1 MVMSEL
7 TGRSQKI
14 LGILTETEGFTPISK
29 IAEQLEVSARTI
41 IRELK
46 AVEPWLTERKVHLL
60 SKPGQGIMLDADAA
74 GIQIIREELRLQDA
88 SGEYSPRERQAYLLV
103 ELLNASEPLKLYCFT
118 SALNVSEG
126 TLSNDLDKIE
136 PIVNGWNLR
145 LIRKPGYGIEIIG
158 DEKNFRT
165 AISHLIFEHFTR
177 EELLDIIRRK
187 YQGTVPRLALTAV
200 RNRLLNTIG
209 DDILEG
215 IEEAIGKTEALKNYP
230 IADNSYVGLVVHM
243 ALAVKRL
250 MNGERI
256 TFDPKILEELRESK
270 EYDIARAIVIE
281 TGKIFDI
288 HIPEDETGYITM
300 HLKGVKYGNALTD
313 TGKIH
318 VNDYRI
324 IHLANE
330 LIRKIEQDTGYLL
343 QNNNRLLIGLVNH
356 LGPALARIQLGLEI
370 QNPLLEEIKTRY
382 SAYYEM
388 TARSVGVIEDK
399 VGVLVPEDEIG
410 YLAMHFGAALEEQTL
425 NVHRVFRVVIVCSTG
440 IGSSKLLEARIRKHY
455 ETIRIVE
462 SRSMINLDEYLNS
475 HEDVDFVI
483 STVSVKGLKRP
494 VAVVSPLLLEQD
506 MEKINRIMKGL
517 AGTISGKRPER
528 TGTYDFAGS
537 VEALG
542 QLTESVR
549 VLLGGFSVMNV
560 RAGSKQELIGR
571 TVQALYPESEQDAV
585 INALHGRE
593 SAGST
598 IFDQGRGLLL
608 HCRSQEIKKPIL
620 AIVLVTQEN
629 GTDYDLPEKL
639 RYCVVMIA
647 PEKMSETMRSVFGE
661 VSRNLVENPLWTETL
676 LGGQP
681 ADIRSQLEK
690 ILKQM
695 IRRQSMELDE

>member
-1 MVMSEL
+1 MSEL
-7 TGRSQKI
+7 TARSQKI
-14 LGILTETEGFTPISK
+14 IGILTETEGFTPIGQ
-29 IAEQLEVSARTI
+29 IAERLEVSARTI

-46 AVEPWLTERKVHLL
+46 NVEAWLAERKVHLL
-60 SKPGQGIMLDADAA
+60 SKPGQGILLDADAA
-74 GIQIIREELRLQDA
+74 DVQTIKEELRLQENL
-88 SGEYSPRERQAYLLV
+88 GEYSPRERQAYILV

-126 TLSNDLDKIE
+126 TISNDLDKIE

-145 LIRKPGYGIEIIG
+145 LIRKPGYGIEIEG
-158 DEKNFRT
+158 DEKHFRT

-177 EELLDIIRRK
+177 AELLDIIRRK
-187 YQGTVPRLALTAV
+187 YQGSVPRLAMTAV

-256 TFDPKILEELRESK
+256 TFDTKILDELRESK

-300 HLKGVKYGNALTD
+300 HLKGVKYGNTLTD

-330 LIRKIEQDTGYLL
+330 LIRKVEQDTGYLL

-382 SAYYEM
+382 SEYYEM
-388 TARSVGVIEDK
+388 TARSVGVIEEK

-425 NVHRVFRVVIVCSTG
+425 AVHRIFRVVIVCSTG

-455 ETIRIVE
+455 ETVRIVE
-462 SRSMINLDEYLNS
+462 SRSVINLDDYLKN

-483 STVSVKGLKRP
+483 STVPVQGLERP

-506 MEKINRIMKGL
+506 MDKINRIMKAL
-517 AGTISGKRPER
+517 AGTVSGKRQELSEAD
-528 TGTYDFAGS
+528 DFASS
-537 VEALG
+537 VAALG

-549 VLLGGFSVMNV
+549 VLLGSFRILSLRV
-560 RAGSKQELIGR
+560 GSKEELIQR
-571 TVQALYPESEQDAV
+571 TAQALYQEPTEQAPVMRALQDRE
-585 INALHGRE
+585 NAG
-593 SAGST
+593 T
-598 IFDQGRGLLL
+598 TVFDYGRGLLL
-608 HCRSQEIKKPIL
+608 HCRSQEILRPSL
-620 AIVLVTQEN
+620 AIILVSKEN
-629 GTDYDLPEKL
+629 GPAIDLPEKI
-639 RYCVVMIA
+639 RYGVVMIA
-647 PEKMSETMRSVFGE
+647 PDKMSESMRSVFGE
-661 VSRNLVENPLWTETL
+661 VSRNLVENPQWTDTL
-676 LGGQP
+676 LGGQET
-681 ADIRSQLEK
+681 DIRRQLEK

-695 IRRQSMELDE
+695 IRRQSMALDE

>member
-1 MVMSEL
+1 MFMNDL

-14 LGILTETEGFTPISK
+14 IGILTETEGFTPISR

-46 AVEPWLTERKVHLL
+46 GIEVWLAERKVHLL
-60 SKPGQGIMLDADAA
+60 SKPGQGILLDLDPA
-74 GIQIIREELRLQDA
+74 GMQIIREELKLQE
-88 SGEYSPRERQAYLLV
+88 SIGEFSPRERQAYLLV

-126 TLSNDLDKIE
+126 TISNDLDKIE

-145 LIRKPGYGIEIIG
+145 LIRKPGYGIEIEG
-158 DEKNFRT
+158 DEKHFRT

-177 EELLDIIRRK
+177 AELLDIIRRK
-187 YQGTVPRLALTAV
+187 YQGTVPRLAMSAV

-270 EYDIARAIVIE
+270 EYDIARVIVIE

-288 HIPEDETGYITM
+288 NIPEDETGYVTM
-300 HLKGVKYGNALTD
+300 HLKGVKYGNTLTD

-330 LIRKIEQDTGYLL
+330 LIRKVEQDTGYLL

-382 SAYYEM
+382 TDYYEM
-388 TARSVGVIEDK
+388 TARSVRVIEDK
-399 VGVLVPEDEIG
+399 VGVSVPEDEIG

-425 NVHRVFRVVIVCSTG
+425 SIHRVFRVVIVCSTG

-462 SRSMINLDEYLNS
+462 SRSVINLDDYLRG

-483 STVSVKGLKRP
+483 STVPVQGLERP

-506 MEKINRIMKGL
+506 MEKINRVMKAL
-517 AGTISGKRPER
+517 AATVSGKRQER
-528 TGTYDFAGS
+528 IGIDDFAGS

-549 VLLGGFSVMNV
+549 TLVGGFTILNRHVS
-560 RAGSKQELIGR
+560 SKQDLIWK
-571 TVQALYPESEQDAV
+571 TVQALYPESEQGSIAR
-585 INALHGRE
+585 ALQDRE
-593 SAGST
+593 AAGT
-598 IFDQGRGLLL
+598 TVFDQGRGLLL
-608 HCRSQEIKKPIL
+608 HCRSLDIKKPIL
-620 AIVLVTQEN
+620 SIVLLTKEN
-629 GTDYDLPEKL
+629 DEASDLPEKL

-647 PEKMSETMRSVFGE
+647 PDKMSESMRAVFGE
-661 VSRNLVENPLWTETL
+661 VSRNLVENPQWTDTL
-676 LGGQP
+676 LSGQA
-681 ADIRSQLEK
+681 ADIRRQLEK

>member
-1 MVMSEL
+1 MGEL
-7 TGRSQKI
+7 TARSQKI
-14 LGILTETEGFTPISK
+14 IGILTEMEGFTPISH
-29 IAEQLEVSARTI
+29 IADQLEVSARTI

-46 AVEPWLTERKVHLL
+46 AVEVWLDDRKVHLL
-60 SKPGQGIMLDADAA
+60 SKPGQGILINLDTA
-74 GIQIIREELRLQDA
+74 GMQMIREELKLQE
-88 SGEYSPRERQAYLLV
+88 SVGEYSPRERQAYILV

-126 TLSNDLDKIE
+126 TISNDLDKID
-136 PIVNGWNLR
+136 PIVSGWNLR
-145 LIRKPGYGIEIIG
+145 LIRKPGYGIEIEG
-158 DEKNFRT
+158 DEKHFRT

-177 EELLDIIRRK
+177 AELLDIIRRK
-187 YQGTVPRLALTAV
+187 YHGSVPRLAMTAV

-256 TFDPKILEELRESK
+256 TFDTKILDELRESR

-300 HLKGVKYGNALTD
+300 HLKGVKYGNTLTD

-324 IHLANE
+324 IHLATE

-370 QNPLLEEIKTRY
+370 QNPLLQEIKTRY
-382 SAYYEM
+382 TDYYEM
-388 TARSVGVIEDK
+388 TARSVGVIEEK

-425 NVHRVFRVVIVCSTG
+425 NIHRIFRVVIVCSTG

-455 ETIRIVE
+455 ETVRIVE
-462 SRSMINLDEYLNS
+462 SRSVMNLDAYLKS

-483 STVSVKGLKRP
+483 STVPVQGLERP
-494 VAVVSPLLLEQD
+494 VALVSPLLLEQD
-506 MEKINRIMKGL
+506 MEKINRIMKAL
-517 AGTISGKRPER
+517 AGTVSGRRQER
-528 TGTYDFAGS
+528 SGADDFVGS
-537 VEALG
+537 IEALG
-542 QLTESVR
+542 QLTESIR
-549 VLLGGFSVMNV
+549 VLLESFRVLTL
-560 RAGSKQELIGR
+560 RAESKEELIQK
-571 TVQALYPESEQDAV
+571 TAQALYPEKDQESV
-585 INALHGRE
+585 IKALKDRE
-593 SAGST
+593 SAGT
-598 IFDQGRGLLL
+598 TVFDQGRGLLL
-608 HCRSQEIKKPIL
+608 HCRSNEIRKPAL
-620 AIVLVTQEN
+620 AIVLLNHGAGLIEE
-629 GTDYDLPEKL
+629 LPEKL

-647 PEKMSETMRSVFGE
+647 PDKMSESMRSVFGE
-661 VSRNLVENPLWTETL
+661 VSRNLVENPQWTDTL
-676 LGGQP
+676 LGGQET
-681 ADIRSQLEK
+681 DIRRQLEK

>member
-1 MVMSEL
+1 M
-7 TGRSQKI
+7 TARSQKI
-14 LGILTETEGFTPISK
+14 IGILTEMEGFIPISQ
-29 IAEQLEVSARTI
+29 IADRLEVSARTI

-46 AVEPWLTERKVHLL
+46 GVELWLSERKVSLL
-60 SKPGQGIMLDADAA
+60 SKPGQGILLDVDAA
-74 GIQIIREELRLQDA
+74 GMQSIREALRLQE
-88 SGEYSPRERQAYLLV
+88 SVGEYSPRERQAYILV

-126 TLSNDLDKIE
+126 TISNDLDKIE
-136 PIVNGWNLR
+136 PIVAGWNLR
-145 LIRKPGYGIEIIG
+145 LIRKPGYGIEIEG
-158 DEKNFRT
+158 DEKQFRT
-165 AISHLIFEHFTR
+165 AISHLVFEHFTR

-187 YQGTVPRLALTAV
+187 YQATVPRLAMTAV

-256 TFDPKILEELRESK
+256 TFDPKILEELRESR

-281 TGKIFDI
+281 TGKIFAI

-300 HLKGVKYGNALTD
+300 HLKGVKYGNTLAD

-356 LGPALARIQLGLEI
+356 LGPALARIQLGLDI
-370 QNPLLEEIKTRY
+370 QNPLLAEIKTRY
-382 SAYYEM
+382 TDYYEM
-388 TARSVGVIEDK
+388 TARSIRVIEEK
-399 VGVLVPEDEIG
+399 VGIRVPEDEIG

-455 ETIRIVE
+455 ETVRIVE
-462 SRSMINLDEYLNS
+462 SRSVMDLDAYLKS
-475 HEDVDFVI
+475 HEDIDFII
-483 STVSVKGLKRP
+483 STVPVQGLERP

-506 MEKINRIMKGL
+506 MEKINRIMKAL
-517 AGTISGKRPER
+517 AGTASGKRQER
-528 TGTYDFAGS
+528 SGTQDFIRA
-537 VEALG
+537 VESLG
-542 QLTESVR
+542 QLTASVR
-549 VLLGGFSVMNV
+549 QLLEGFGVLVIQ
-560 RAGSKQELIGR
+560 AASKEELIFR
-571 TVQALYPESEQDAV
+571 TAGALYPEKDRAAVVEALQD
-585 INALHGRE
+585 RE
-593 SAGST
+593 SAGT
-598 IFDQGRGLLL
+598 TVFDAGRGLLL
-608 HCRSQEIKKPIL
+608 HCRSREIARPAL
-620 AIVLVTQEN
+620 AIVLLNKEN
-629 GTDYDLPEKL
+629 GPAADLPEKL
-639 RYCVVMIA
+639 RYCVVMVA
-647 PEKMSETMRSVFGE
+647 PDKMSESMRSVFGE
-661 VSRNLVENPLWTETL
+661 VSRNLVENPQWTKTL
-676 LGGQP
+676 LEGQE
-681 ADIRSQLEK
+681 ADIRRQLEK

-695 IRRQSMELDE
+695 VRRQALTLDE